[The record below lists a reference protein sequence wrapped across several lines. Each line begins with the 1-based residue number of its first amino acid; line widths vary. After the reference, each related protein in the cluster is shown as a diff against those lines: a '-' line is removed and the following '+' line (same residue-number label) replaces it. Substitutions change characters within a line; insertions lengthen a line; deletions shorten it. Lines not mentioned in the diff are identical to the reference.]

1 MGIVLHS
8 QRVSNVLRSQN
19 NSISFYY
26 KNSLFYRSSF
36 YCILKRFNS
45 NLCTREQLLEDI
57 VFVYND
63 LTSTT
68 RWSMPHDQF
77 VSILRQISSDE
88 YHLSPLRYLL
98 IPESNFAEYHAEA
111 LLSSYPDIMI
121 RKCRRH
127 RGCIEVLL
135 PHKDDVVVYTGLS
148 RFLFRLS
155 CGSLPQNDDY
165 RILNQSSI
173 ESFYKRILG
182 RRVQR
187 LYSIEF
193 DESLNFIQKR
203 LLLEKLSPIILDR
216 SVYRLISEL
225 MELNIYHRDTYL
237 PPSPYGIPTLGEIC
251 RVLFNLFLAE
261 SFDPGFARKYPSIE
275 FERYYD
281 TVFIFI
287 RDDEQEQAFFGVED
301 MLADLDLINGYL
313 KSIDTLGSMY
323 SRIGPVKKVIRIAP
337 DGTLERGEDRFDCI

>member
-8 QRVSNVLRSQN
+8 LSVSNVLRSQN
-19 NSISFYY
+19 N
-26 KNSLFYRSSF
+26 NLED
-36 YCILKRFNS
+36 CILKRFNS
-45 NLCTREQLLEDI
+45 SLCRREQLLEDI
-57 VFVYND
+57 LFVYND
-63 LTSTT
+63 LTTTT
-68 RWSMPHDQF
+68 RWSMPLDQF
-77 VSILRQISSDE
+77 ESILRQIASDE

-98 IPESNFAEYHAEA
+98 IPEYAFQKSFVEE
-111 LLSSYPDIMI
+111 LVLSYPDIMF
-121 RKCRRH
+121 RKCRQH
-127 RGCIEVLL
+127 PGSIEVLL
-135 PHKDDVVVYTGLS
+135 PHNDDVVVYTGLA
-148 RFLFRLS
+148 RFLYRLS
-155 CGSLPQNDDY
+155 CGSLPHNEEC

-173 ESFYKRILG
+173 ESFYKSLLG

-187 LYSIEF
+187 LYSIEL

-203 LLLEKLSPIILDR
+203 LLLETLSPILLDR

-225 MELNIYHRDTYL
+225 LELNIFYKDIYY

-261 SFDPGFARKYPSIE
+261 SFDLGFARKYPSIE

-287 RDDEQEQAFFGVED
+287 KDDEQEQAFSGIED
-301 MLADLDLINGYL
+301 MLADLDLINGYI
-313 KSIDTLGSMY
+313 KSIDTLGCMY
-323 SRIGPVKKVIRIAP
+323 SRIGLVKKVLRIAP

>member
-1 MGIVLHS
+1 M
-8 QRVSNVLRSQN
+8 SNVLRS
-19 NSISFYY
+19 FYY
-26 KNSLFYRSSF
+26 MNSNSRSS
-36 YCILKRFNS
+36 YCILKRFHS
-45 NLCTREQLLEDI
+45 HLCTREQLLEDI
-57 VFVYND
+57 LFVYND
-63 LTSTT
+63 LTTNT

-77 VSILRQISSDE
+77 ESILRQIASDE

-98 IPESNFAEYHAEA
+98 IPEYAFSNYLAEV
-111 LLSSYPDIMI
+111 LISSYPDIMF
-121 RKCRRH
+121 RKSRRH

-135 PHKDDVVVYTGLS
+135 PHKDDVVVYTGLA
-148 RFLFRLS
+148 RFLYRLS

-173 ESFYKRILG
+173 EAFYKSILG
-182 RRVQR
+182 RKVQR
-187 LYSIEF
+187 LYSIEL
-193 DESLNFIQKR
+193 DESLNFIPKR
-203 LLLEKLSPIILDR
+203 HLLETLSPILLDR

-225 MELNIYHRDTYL
+225 MELNILHHDTYL

-251 RVLFNLFLAE
+251 RVLFNLYLAE

-281 TVFIFI
+281 TVFLFI
-287 RDDEQEQAFFGVED
+287 RDDEQEQAFFGIED
-301 MLADLDLINGYL
+301 MLADLELINGYI

-323 SRIGPVKKVIRIAP
+323 SRIGLVKKVFRIAP

>member
-8 QRVSNVLRSQN
+8 LRVSNVLRSQN
-19 NSISFYY
+19 HSLSF
-26 KNSLFYRSSF
+26 S
-36 YCILKRFNS
+36 YCIIKRFNS
-45 NLCTREQLLEDI
+45 SLCTREQLLEDI

-63 LTSTT
+63 LTTTT
-68 RWSMPHDQF
+68 RWSMPLDQF
-77 VSILRQISSDE
+77 ASIIRQISSDE

-98 IPESNFAEYHAEA
+98 IPEYAFSKYHAEV
-111 LLSSYPDIMI
+111 LISSYPDIMF
-121 RKCRRH
+121 RKSRRH

-135 PHKDDVVVYTGLS
+135 PHKDDVVVYTGLA
-148 RFLFRLS
+148 RFLYRLS
-155 CGSLPQNDDY
+155 CGSLPVNDDY

-173 ESFYKRILG
+173 EAFYKSLLG
-182 RRVQR
+182 RRVLR
-187 LYSIEF
+187 LYSISL
-193 DESLNFIQKR
+193 DESLNFIPKR
-203 LLLEKLSPIILDR
+203 LLLETLSPILLDR

-225 MELNIYHRDTYL
+225 MELNINHQDMYH

-261 SFDPGFARKYPSIE
+261 SFDLGFARKYQRIE

-287 RDDEQEQAFFGVED
+287 KDDEQEQAFSGIED
-301 MLADLDLINGYL
+301 MLADLDLINGYI
-313 KSIDTLGSMY
+313 KSIDTLGCMY
-323 SRIGPVKKVIRIAP
+323 SRIGPVKKVFRIAP

>member
-8 QRVSNVLRSQN
+8 LSLSNVLLSQN
-19 NSISFYY
+19 HSISF
-26 KNSLFYRSSF
+26 S

-45 NLCTREQLLEDI
+45 SLCTREQLLEDI
-57 VFVYND
+57 LFVYND
-63 LTSTT
+63 LTTTT

-77 VSILRQISSDE
+77 ESILRQISSDE

-98 IPESNFAEYHAEA
+98 IPEYAFSKYHAEV
-111 LLSSYPDIMI
+111 LISSYPDIMI

-148 RFLFRLS
+148 RFLYRLS
-155 CGSLPQNDDY
+155 CGSLPENDDY

-173 ESFYKRILG
+173 EAFYKSLLG

-187 LYSIEF
+187 LYSIEL
-193 DESLNFIQKR
+193 DESLNFIPKEH
-203 LLLEKLSPIILDR
+203 LLETLSPILLDR
-216 SVYRLISEL
+216 SVYRLISQL
-225 MELNIYHRDTYL
+225 MELNILHHDTYL

-251 RVLFNLFLAE
+251 RVLFNLYLAE

-281 TVFIFI
+281 TVFLFI
-287 RDDEQEQAFFGVED
+287 RDDEQEQAFNGIED
-301 MLADLDLINGYL
+301 MLADLELINGHL